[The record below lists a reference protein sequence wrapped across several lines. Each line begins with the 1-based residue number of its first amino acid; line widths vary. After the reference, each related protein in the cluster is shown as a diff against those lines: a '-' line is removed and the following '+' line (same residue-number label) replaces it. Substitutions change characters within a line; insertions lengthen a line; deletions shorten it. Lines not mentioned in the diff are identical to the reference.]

1 MIVTNELPNGVKFEG
16 TKGWIF
22 VTRGD
27 YRVTA
32 SDPVADKNG
41 VKPLEAS
48 DMKIITSEIGP
59 NEIHLPVS
67 ENHHRNW
74 IDSVK
79 SRKEPIAPV
88 EIAHRSCSACLIHH
102 MAMKLNRK
110 LYWDP
115 AKEEFKND
123 PEANSMLSRP
133 QRKEYA
139 VNY

>member
-1 MIVTNELPNGVKFEG
+1 
-16 TKGWIF
+16 
-22 VTRGD
+22 
-27 YRVTA
+27 
-32 SDPVADKNG
+32 
-41 VKPLEAS
+41 
-48 DMKIITSEIGP
+48 
-59 NEIHLPVS
+59 
-67 ENHHRNW
+67 
-74 IDSVK
+74 
-79 SRKEPIAPV
+79 
-88 EIAHRSCSACLIHH
+88 